1 VMTIR
6 DICTGPV
13 YRWKKEGILVL
24 EIRAR
29 IIKLA
34 QENGVPRCDVN
45 GTDDAFDLI
54 FEGHGVISFSDGNW
68 GWKPKQV

>member
-1 VMTIR
+1 MMTIR

-13 YRWKKEGILVL
+13 YDWKREGIPVL

-29 IIKLA
+29 IIRLA
-34 QENGVPRCDVN
+34 QENGVPGCDVS

-54 FEGHGVISFSDGNW
+54 FDGHGVISFSGVDW